1 MLDIVTASEW
11 FGSEFGRP
19 IIIGGPCSAETREQ
33 VMSTAL
39 AIAEIKEVSIFRA
52 GVWKPRT
59 RPGNFEGAGNEAL
72 EWLAEAKAA
81 TGLKMAV
88 EVATPAHVEAALK
101 AGVDV
106 LWVGARTV
114 SNPFSVQELAAALGG
129 VDVPVLV
136 KNPINPDIEL
146 WIGALE
152 RINRAGCKKLA
163 AIHRGFYPFEKRG
176 LRNIPR
182 WEVPI
187 ELKRLFP
194 NLPMICDPS
203 HIAGKWELVQSIAQQ
218 ALDLDMDGLMIE
230 THINPS
236 VALSDAR
243 QQLTPAQLSEMVG
256 SMSFPT
262 STTTDTSFA
271 RCIQT
276 LRQRIDSLDAQ
287 MLELIAQ
294 RMKIAEEIGR
304 FKLQQN
310 VTILQVRR
318 FEQILKDRLEQAEVI
333 GLNHEFVKNLL
344 EMVHKESILR
354 QEAIMRSSGPG
365 ERKFPC

>member
-1 MLDIVTASEW
+1 MLDIVTTNEW
-11 FGSEFGRP
+11 FASEFGRP
-19 IIIGGPCSAETREQ
+19 IIISGPCSAESREQ
-33 VMSTAL
+33 VMATAT
-39 AIAEIKEVSIFRA
+39 AIAGIEGVSIFRA

-72 EWLAEAKAA
+72 AWLAEAKAA

-88 EVATPAHVEAALK
+88 EVATPAHVEAAVK

-114 SNPFSVQELAAALGG
+114 TNPFSVQELAVALGR

-136 KNPINPDIEL
+136 KNPINPDLEL
-146 WIGALE
+146 WVGALE

-182 WEVPI
+182 WEVAI

-194 NLPMICDPS
+194 NLPLICDPS

-218 ALDLDMDGLMIE
+218 ALDLDMDGLMVE
-230 THINPS
+230 THINPP

-243 QQLTPAQLSEMVG
+243 QQLTPAQLAEMLA
-256 SMSFPT
+256 SLSFPT
-262 STTTDTSFA
+262 NTGQSNNFEG
-271 RCIQT
+271 CIEA
-276 LRQRIDSLDAQ
+276 LRQRIDSLDVQ
-287 MLELIAQ
+287 MIELLGQ
-294 RMKIAEEIGR
+294 RMKVAEEIGR
-304 FKLQQN
+304 VKLQQN

-318 FEQILKDRLEQAEVI
+318 FEQILRERLVQAEAV
-333 GLNHEFVKNLL
+333 GLSPEFVKALL

-354 QEAIMRSSGPG
+354 QEAIMRSPESG
-365 ERKFPC
+365 ERKSPC

>member
-1 MLDIVTASEW
+1 MLDIVTTDKW
-11 FGSEFGRP
+11 FGTEFGRP
-19 IIIGGPCSAETREQ
+19 IIISGPCSAESREQ
-33 VMSTAL
+33 VMATAK
-39 AIAEIKEVSIFRA
+39 AIAEIKDVSIFRA

-59 RPGNFEGAGNEAL
+59 RPGTFEGIGNEAL
-72 EWLAEAKAA
+72 EWLADAKDE
-81 TGLKMAV
+81 TGLKIAV
-88 EVATPAHVEAALK
+88 EVATPAHVEAAIK
-101 AGVDV
+101 AGIDV

-114 SNPFSVQELAAALGG
+114 SNPFSVQELATALGG
-129 VDVPVLV
+129 VDVPILV

-194 NLPMICDPS
+194 TLPMICDPS

-230 THINPS
+230 THINPT

-262 STTTDTSFA
+262 STTSDMSFS
-271 RCIQT
+271 RCIET
-276 LRQRIDSLDAQ
+276 LRQRIDSLDGQ
-287 MLELIAQ
+287 MLELISQ

-310 VTILQVRR
+310 VTIFQVSR
-318 FEQILKDRLEQAEVI
+318 FEQIIHDRLEQAEI
-333 GLNHEFVKNLL
+333 LGIKHEFVKNLL

-354 QEAIMRSSGPG
+354 QEAIIRNQGQE

>member
-1 MLDIVTASEW
+1 MLDIVSTNEW
-11 FGSEFGRP
+11 FGEEFGRP
-19 IIIGGPCSAETREQ
+19 ILIGGPCSAETREQ
-33 VMSTAL
+33 VLVTAE
-39 AIAEIKEVSIFRA
+39 AIARIPGVSIFRA

-59 RPGNFEGAGNEAL
+59 RPGTFEGMGLQAL
-72 EWLAEAKAA
+72 EWLAEAKEK

-88 EVATPAHVEAALK
+88 EVATPAHVEAAMK
-101 AGVDV
+101 WGIDV

-114 SNPFSVQELAAALGG
+114 SNPFSIQELAAALGR

-152 RINRAGCKKLA
+152 RLNKEGCRKLA

-194 NLPMICDPS
+194 NLPIICDPS
-203 HIAGKWELVQSIAQQ
+203 HISGKWELVQGIAQQ

-230 THINPS
+230 THINPPM
-236 VALSDAR
+236 ALSDAR
-243 QQLTPAQLSEMVG
+243 QQLTPDQLRATLE
-256 SMSFPT
+256 SMSYPT
-262 STTTDTSFA
+262 STTADSDFS
-271 RCIQT
+271 RCIET
-276 LRQRIDSLDAQ
+276 LRQRIDSIDGQ
-287 MLELIAQ
+287 VLELLAQ

-304 FKLQQN
+304 FKQQQN
-310 VTILQVRR
+310 VTILQVSR
-318 FEQILKDRLEQAEVI
+318 FEKMLRDWLEQAEP
-333 GLNHEFVKNLL
+333 LALSPDFVKGLL

-354 QEAIMRSSGPG
+354 QEAVIRTGSN
-365 ERKFPC
+365 EKKFPC

>member
-1 MLDIVTASEW
+1 MLDVVTTDEW
-11 FGSEFGRP
+11 FGTEFGRP
-19 IIIGGPCSAETREQ
+19 IIIGGPCSAESREQ
-33 VMSTAL
+33 VLATAR
-39 AIAEIKEVSIFRA
+39 AIAEIKAVSIFRA

-72 EWLAEAKAA
+72 AWLAEAKAE
-81 TGLKMAV
+81 TGLKTAV
-88 EVATPAHVEAALK
+88 EVATPAHVEAAIK

-152 RINRAGCKKLA
+152 RINRAGCRMLA

-187 ELKRLFP
+187 ELKRLVP
-194 NLPMICDPS
+194 NLPLICDPS

-218 ALDLDMDGLMIE
+218 AMDLDMDGLMIE
-230 THINPS
+230 THINPA

-243 QQLTPAQLSEMVG
+243 QQLTPAQLNEMVA

-262 STTTDTSFA
+262 STTSDTSFT
-271 RCIQT
+271 RCIET
-276 LRQRIDSLDAQ
+276 LRQRIDSLDGQ
-287 MLELIAQ
+287 MMELIAQ

-318 FEQILKDRLEQAEVI
+318 FEQMLHDRLEQAEII
-333 GLNHEFVKNLL
+333 GLNPDFVKSLL

-354 QEAIMRSSGPG
+354 QEAIIRSAEFG

>member
-1 MLDIVTASEW
+1 MLDIVSTNEW
-11 FGSEFGRP
+11 FGKEYGRP
-19 IIIGGPCSAETREQ
+19 IIIAGPCSAETREQ
-33 VMSTAL
+33 VMVTAE
-39 AIAEIKEVSIFRA
+39 AIALIPGVSIFRA

-59 RPGNFEGAGNEAL
+59 RPGTFEGMGLQAL
-72 EWLAEAKAA
+72 EWLAEAKEK

-88 EVATPAHVEAALK
+88 EVATPAHVEAAMK
-101 AGVDV
+101 WGIDV

-114 SNPFSVQELAAALGG
+114 SNPFSIQELAAALGR

-152 RINRAGCKKLA
+152 RLNKEGCRKLA

-194 NLPMICDPS
+194 NLPIICDPS
-203 HIAGKWELVQSIAQQ
+203 HISGKWELVQGIAQQ

-230 THINPS
+230 THNNPPM
-236 VALSDAR
+236 ALSDAR
-243 QQLTPAQLSEMVG
+243 QQLTPQQLQEALTT
-256 SMSFPT
+256 MSFPT
-262 STTTDTSFA
+262 STTADSDFS
-271 RCIQT
+271 RCIET
-276 LRQRIDSLDAQ
+276 LRQRIDSIDGQ
-287 MLELIAQ
+287 VLELLAQ

-304 FKLQQN
+304 FKQQQN
-310 VTILQVRR
+310 VTILQVSR
-318 FEQILKDRLEQAEVI
+318 FEKMLRDWLEQAEP
-333 GLNHEFVKNLL
+333 LALSPSFVKGLL

-354 QEAIMRSSGPG
+354 QEAVIRTSSS
-365 ERKFPC
+365 EKKFPC